1 MLINKRQGNEKG
13 RGGWEKTLKNS
24 KNVNQLKFNPK
35 LVDMSPCG

>member
-24 KNVNQLKFNPK
+24 KTEQDAPNTTYSQTTTR
-35 LVDMSPCG
+35 